1 MVRIQLVGGPTAVL
15 DVGGLRLVTD
25 PTFDPPGRYPVPGG
39 PTLTK
44 LAGPA
49 LTAAE
54 IGRPD
59 AVLLSHDQHA
69 DNLDR
74 AGRDFLATAPLTL
87 TTPAGAARLGGGG
100 ARAPGRAPR
109 AAGGPA
115 GGGRGAAAGHR
126 GPRQARAGGL
136 RAGQ

>member
-1 MVRIQLVGGPTAVL
+1 MMMVSIQLVGGPTAVL

-25 PTFDPPGRYPVPGG
+25 PTFDSPGSYPVPDG

-44 LAGPA
+44 LAAPA

-74 AGRDFLATAPLTL
+74 AG
-87 TTPAGAARLGGGG
+87 TPAGRSPGPPPP
-100 ARAPGRAPR
+100 RPGRQGGPGR
-109 AAGGPA
+109 GSPPAAGPPGSRRPGRGPA
-115 GGGRGAAAGHR
+115 ASRYR
-126 GPRQARAGGL
+126 
-136 RAGQ
+136 